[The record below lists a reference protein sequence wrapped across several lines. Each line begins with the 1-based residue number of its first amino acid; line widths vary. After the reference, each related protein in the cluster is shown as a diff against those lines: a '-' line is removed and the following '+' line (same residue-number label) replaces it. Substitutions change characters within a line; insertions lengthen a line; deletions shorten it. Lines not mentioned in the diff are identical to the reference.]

1 MSRFKKELFVFCS
14 RPLFRTCEI
23 VCNHAARI
31 LIRKRGLS
39 SDTIQREFEKLNTRR
54 IECQRELNEIGKS
67 HGHICADCAGKCC
80 GGVRE
85 RDAFLDRVIQNP
97 STPHLGARRRSGE
110 LATPKPATASA
121 ELPPV
126 EGFCTQLTCEGC
138 KIPYELRPIQCTA
151 YFCRRAIDALSSA
164 ECDKGIR
171 ALVRLM
177 NIQLRCVALA
187 LKTWQLK

>member
-1 MSRFKKELFVFCS
+1 MSRFKKDLFIFCS

-23 VCNHAARI
+23 TCNHAARI
-31 LIRKRGLS
+31 IIRKRGLS

-80 GGVRE
+80 GGARE

-97 STPHLGARRRSGE
+97 STPHLGARRKIGE
-110 LATPKPATASA
+110 LTTSKNTTACA
-121 ELPPV
+121 GLPSV
-126 EGFCTQLTCEGC
+126 EGFCAELTCEGC

-151 YFCRRAIDALSSA
+151 YFCRKAVDALSSA
-164 ECDKGIR
+164 ECDRGIH
-171 ALVRLM
+171 ALIGLM
-177 NIQLRCVALA
+177 SVQLRSVALA
-187 LKTWQLK
+187 FKTWQLK